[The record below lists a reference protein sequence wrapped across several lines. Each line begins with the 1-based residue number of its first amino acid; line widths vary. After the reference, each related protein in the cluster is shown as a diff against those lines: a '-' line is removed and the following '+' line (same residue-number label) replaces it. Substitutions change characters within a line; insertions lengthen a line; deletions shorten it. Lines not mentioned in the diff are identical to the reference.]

1 MRRADR
7 LAELVEI
14 VRDGRLH
21 RACDLAAALE
31 VSERTIYRDMDTLA
45 ASGVPI
51 EGERGVGYLM
61 REPVFLPPLALS
73 IVELEAL
80 ALGMAIVGE
89 AADPELQTAAYS
101 LLEKVEG
108 HAAVRR
114 RSPRRW
120 GFGVYAFEQARAG
133 FAHMPLIRRAI
144 REGLVLHV
152 TYRSLAGKTT
162 ERDIR
167 PLQTEYWGRVWTC
180 SAWCETRQ
188 AFRAFRIDR
197 MEACEESGRSFAP
210 EPGRTIEDYLRHVA
224 EQMTQEDGGH
234 LNEQGDDRGA

>member
-21 RACDLAAALE
+21 TARDLAAALE

-73 IVELEAL
+73 LIELEAL

-89 AADPELQTAAYS
+89 AADPELQMAAES
-101 LLEKVEG
+101 LLGKVEG

-114 RSPRRW
+114 RSPRKW
-120 GFGVYAFEQARAG
+120 GFGVYAFEMARAG
-133 FAHMPLIRRAI
+133 FVHMPLIRRAI
-144 REGLVLHV
+144 RDGTILKI
-152 TYRSLAGKTT
+152 TYRSIANEAT

-180 SAWCETRQ
+180 SAWCELR
-188 AFRAFRIDR
+188 AGFRAFRIDR
-197 MEACEESGRSFAP
+197 IEHCSETGRHFAP
-210 EPGRTIEDYLRHVA
+210 EAGKTIEDYLAHVA
-224 EQMTQEDGGH
+224 DQLDAKG
-234 LNEQGDDRGA
+234 RYP